1 MAGLVDVWTK
11 KVQNLCNKGRNVWSS
26 ESSPDDQLANQV
38 AHNQESGSYKAVTAG
53 SLPTGTRFL
62 RVNSPA
68 GFHYSET
75 SVYMVVECFSP

>member
-1 MAGLVDVWTK
+1 MAGVVDAWTK
-11 KVQNLCNKGRNVWSS
+11 KVQELCSKGQTLWSS
-26 ESSPDDQLANQV
+26 GSSPDGQLASEEAQKRD
-38 AHNQESGSYKAVTAG
+38 SGSYEAGAG
-53 SLPTGTRFL
+53 SWPTGARFL